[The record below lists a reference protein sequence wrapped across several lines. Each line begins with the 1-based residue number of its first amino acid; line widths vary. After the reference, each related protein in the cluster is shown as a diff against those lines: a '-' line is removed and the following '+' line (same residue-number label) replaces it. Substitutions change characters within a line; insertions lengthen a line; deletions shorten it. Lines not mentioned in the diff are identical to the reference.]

1 MRGFGR
7 KKKVWKIRCL
17 PGLVL
22 LGMLL
27 FCFPVF
33 GSERLPVD
41 EIPGEDWS
49 ELDQFLQQQRGEQE
63 EFLTFRDLVK
73 ALMEGDGKKAG
84 RGILTSLHRALFQEI
99 SHGTQLWGELLAV
112 GLVGAVFANFS
123 HIFTGS
129 QISETAFF
137 MTYLLALTLLVS
149 IFSDSMEIAQSVL
162 VRQIE
167 FLRVLLPCYFSAA
180 AWSGGSLSAAA
191 WMEFFLFLIAAVQWL
206 YLRLLIPMTRVYIL
220 LVMAGNMAKEDMLSR
235 LTQLLQSGI
244 RWATRSLIGLVAG
257 FQLVQGFV
265 LPYADSVQT
274 AGVQKLL
281 QAIPGVGDGVGAVTK
296 MLLGSG
302 VLLKNT
308 MGAAAVVILVILSAA
323 PLLKLLILLFLYRT
337 AAGILQ
343 PVGDKRLVACI
354 ESVAEGQKMLLVLAA
369 AGLLLFSVTIGLV
382 CAGTNGA
389 YLGI

>member
-1 MRGFGR
+1 MSGSGGR
-7 KKKVWKIRCL
+7 KIVWKIRCL
-17 PGLVL
+17 PGLIL
-22 LGMLL
+22 LGMLWL
-27 FCFPVF
+27 CPLSF
-33 GSERLPVD
+33 GAERLPLY
-41 EIPGEDWS
+41 EIPGGDWS
-49 ELDQFLQQQRGEQE
+49 ELDRFLQQQGGEQDE
-63 EFLTFRDLVK
+63 LFSFSELVK
-73 ALMEGDGKKAG
+73 ALMEGQGRKAG
-84 RGILTSLHRALFQEI
+84 KGILTSMHSVLFEEL
-99 SHGTQLWGELLAV
+99 SHSTKLWGELLAV

-123 HIFTGS
+123 YIFTGS

-137 MTYLLALTLLVS
+137 MTYLLALALLIT
-149 IFSDSMEIAQSVL
+149 IFSDSMEIAQNILS
-162 VRQIE
+162 RQIE

-180 AWSGGSLSAAA
+180 AWTGGSLSAAA

-206 YLRLLIPMTRVYIL
+206 YLRLLLPAIRVYVL

-235 LTQLLQSGI
+235 LTRFLQSGI

-265 LPYADSVQT
+265 LPYADSVQA

-302 VLLKNT
+302 VLVKNT
-308 MGAAAVVILVILSAA
+308 MGAAAVVILMILSAA
-323 PLLKLLILLFLYRT
+323 PLLKLLLLLFLYRA

-343 PVGDKRLVACI
+343 PVGDRRLVGCI
-354 ESVAEGQKMLLVLAA
+354 ESVAEGQKMLLGLAA
-369 AGLLLFSVTIGLV
+369 SGLLLFSVTIGLV